1 MLPVNNWTLITRS
14 LRFYWRTHLGV
25 LLGAA
30 LGAMVLTG
38 SLLVGDSV
46 KATLVQQ
53 ARLRVGRVESVMA
66 GGDRFFRETL
76 AWAVGGVPVL
86 LLNGSVSRVDAAA
99 RVNQAQVLGVPE
111 AFWSLSPAGRAPA
124 TLRES
129 AAFLNTRLA
138 AQLGLKAG
146 DTLVVRVEK
155 PGLFSRDAPLSGE
168 ENEVAALRVTVAGV
182 VDDAHFGRFG
192 LQASQVPPMSIF
204 LPLQGL
210 QQRVGLPGRCNLLLA
225 EKTAPGALQAAVQK
239 CWQLADAGLEL
250 RALES
255 VGGFELRTE
264 RVFLEPQIVAA
275 APRGADT
282 LTYLVNEIRAGEK
295 ATPYSMVAAVDA
307 PGFLPGDLAEH
318 EIVLNAWLAED
329 LGVQPGDAVDLK
341 YFSMGD
347 RRKLEERS
355 AKFTVRAV
363 LPMEQPEL
371 NGSWMPNFP
380 GLSDKESCREW
391 KPGFDMDVSRF
402 RDKDELYWKTHRG
415 TPKAFV
421 NLAAGRGMWGNRWG
435 DLTAIRYPA
444 EGGAVSK
451 ALLERLTPEQAG
463 FHFLAFREQ
472 ALAATRA
479 PVDFG
484 QLFLSF
490 SCFLLGAAA
499 VLTGLLFAFSV
510 EQRQSEIGLLLAVGL
525 PPARVRR
532 LFLSEGVLLALIGSV
547 LGACAAVGYTQA
559 VLYALGTVW
568 RGAVGAVHFVFAPQ
582 PLTLLVGAGAGV
594 FVALLGMSWA
604 SRRLFKNS
612 PRVLLA
618 GHAEAD
624 PSRQA
629 SILGPILLGA
639 FCLVAAFGLAFAG
652 LGAESFFGA
661 GTLLLLAGIFGVQ
674 SWLRLQAYGGAGLGS
689 LAELGFRNAA
699 RRRGR
704 SLAMVAVLAGGVFV
718 VVAVDSFRQRPLQAP
733 AEESAASESRA
744 TGTGGFALVGE
755 SALPVYEDLNTAQ
768 GREAFA
774 LEKDLEFRAV
784 PMRVREGDDASCLN
798 LNRALQPRLLG
809 VNPHDLETR
818 GAFGVRWRLEKF
830 PGWHGLEPD
839 DADVVGV
846 VDEATLRWAL
856 QKGLGDTLEY
866 RDDQGRVFSVRLEG
880 VIKGSLLQG
889 NVLIAEKRF
898 TEKFPGQG
906 GYRFFLID
914 APVSKAEAV
923 AGELSRALQDRGL
936 ELVPAW
942 RRLAEFQAVE
952 NTYLSIFQVLGA
964 LGVLLSSVGVAIVLG
979 RNVLERRAEFGLLEA
994 TGFRPG
1000 QLRMLVFAEHCWLI
1014 AWGLCIGTV
1023 SAVLAVWPSLM
1034 ERQAGF
1040 AWREMAGLVLALTAG
1055 CVFWAWLATR
1065 LALRGSQLRAL
1076 RSE

>member
-1 MLPVNNWTLITRS
+1 
-14 LRFYWRTHLGV
+14 
-25 LLGAA
+25 
-30 LGAMVLTG
+30 
-38 SLLVGDSV
+38 
-46 KATLVQQ
+46 
-53 ARLRVGRVESVMA
+53 
-66 GGDRFFRETL
+66 
-76 AWAVGGVPVL
+76 
-86 LLNGSVSRVDAAA
+86 
-99 RVNQAQVLGVPE
+99 
-111 AFWSLSPAGRAPA
+111 
-124 TLRES
+124 
-129 AAFLNTRLA
+129 
-138 AQLGLKAG
+138 
-146 DTLVVRVEK
+146 
-155 PGLFSRDAPLSGE
+155 
-168 ENEVAALRVTVAGV
+168 
-182 VDDAHFGRFG
+182 
-192 LQASQVPPMSIF
+192 
-204 LPLQGL
+204 
-210 QQRVGLPGRCNLLLA
+210 
-225 EKTAPGALQAAVQK
+225 
-239 CWQLADAGLEL
+239 
-250 RALES
+250 
-255 VGGFELRTE
+255 
-264 RVFLEPQIVAA
+264 
-275 APRGADT
+275 
-282 LTYLVNEIRAGEK
+282 
-295 ATPYSMVAAVDA
+295 
-307 PGFLPGDLAEH
+307 
-318 EIVLNAWLAED
+318 
-329 LGVQPGDAVDLK
+329 
-341 YFSMGD
+341 
-347 RRKLEERS
+347 
-355 AKFTVRAV
+355 
-363 LPMEQPEL
+363 
-371 NGSWMPNFP
+371 
-380 GLSDKESCREW
+380 
-391 KPGFDMDVSRF
+391 
-402 RDKDELYWKTHRG
+402 
-415 TPKAFV
+415 
-421 NLAAGRGMWGNRWG
+421 
-435 DLTAIRYPA
+435 
-444 EGGAVSK
+444 
-451 ALLERLTPEQAG
+451 
-463 FHFLAFREQ
+463 
-472 ALAATRA
+472 
-479 PVDFG
+479 
-484 QLFLSF
+484 
-490 SCFLLGAAA
+490 
-499 VLTGLLFAFSV
+499 
-510 EQRQSEIGLLLAVGL
+510 
-525 PPARVRR
+525 
-532 LFLSEGVLLALIGSV
+532 
-547 LGACAAVGYTQA
+547 
-559 VLYALGTVW
+559 
-568 RGAVGAVHFVFAPQ
+568 
-582 PLTLLVGAGAGV
+582 V

-639 FCLVAAFGLAFAG
+639 FCLAGAFGLAFAG

-704 SLAMVAVLAGGVFV
+704 SLATVAVLAGGVFV

-733 AEESAASESRA
+733 AEEEAASESRA

-1000 QLRMLVFAEHCWLI
+1000 QLRLLVFAEHCWLI

-1040 AWREMAGLVLALTAG
+1040 AWWEMAGLVLALTAG